1 MFEFD
6 WKLNKSV
13 FRNLLRIRGISH
25 TTAIKL
31 CALLGISK
39 KIKYSELSSHKLD
52 QLQLLLS
59 YYSKKSKVFSLNS
72 LSDLNGSQRI
82 APSFGGQEPSVISP
96 ILATTGEQS
105 KITETIKPSLGKWS
119 HVWVDTNQ
127 RWLGQPSVMLSQNMQ
142 HNPIMNSLDVLK
154 RENILSLINLNT
166 YRGRRFKFGYPVK
179 GQRTRTN
186 ANTARKL
193 NRIKY

>member
-25 TTAIKL
+25 TTATKL
-31 CALLGISK
+31 CALLGISN

-59 YYSKKSKVFSLNS
+59 YYNKKSKVFPLNS
-72 LSDLNGSQRI
+72 LSDLNGSQ
-82 APSFGGQEPSVISP
+82 QEPSNTLPPKGANTMTVSH
-96 ILATTGEQS
+96 
-105 KITETIKPSLGKWS
+105 IKPAKWS
-119 HVWVDTNQ
+119 KVWVDCRARFATHQ
-127 RWLGQPSVMLSQNMQ
+127 LRGSPITLSQNMQ
-142 HNPIMNSLDVLK
+142 HNPIMNSLDILK
-154 RENILSLINLNT
+154 KENILSLINLNT